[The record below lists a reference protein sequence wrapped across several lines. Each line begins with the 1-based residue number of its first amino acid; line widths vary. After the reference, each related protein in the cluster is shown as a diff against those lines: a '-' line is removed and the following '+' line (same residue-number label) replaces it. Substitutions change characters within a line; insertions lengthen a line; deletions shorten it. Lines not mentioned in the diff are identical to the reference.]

1 MTFTFEDC
9 FVIASRIATARQW
22 FHTWFVVF
30 LKSILS
36 RKGLILEASMI
47 EDCYY
52 FFDFRIQIFERCI
65 NAVPQLFD
73 KMCFKI
79 FNMVLYRRFSLGFPC
94 GRRQD
99 DGSIEIFQICKCG
112 LQNQFVLRVL
122 CYSGFQTVSYTHLD
136 VYKRQ
141 VVVLSSDIFMD
152 RKCSRRRI
160 RKLFGFHLL
169 KHLLKGKIL
178 AGVHFNTFTGRFFR
192 NTPGN

>member
-122 CYSGFQTVSYTHLD
+122 CYSGFQ
-136 VYKRQ
+136 
-141 VVVLSSDIFMD
+141 I
-152 RKCSRRRI
+152 I
-160 RKLFGFHLL
+160 RH
-169 KHLLKGKIL
+169 KIL
-178 AGVHFNTFTGRFFR
+178 CYSPIKRDCMGTTFNKAWQFFIWKCFGINQAAYSCAAANR
-192 NTPGN
+192 